1 MTRKLQ
7 VEKEK
12 LKKNIWRKLKPDTLL
27 VIENIKNKFWLND
40 RKIKQ
45 MTEDWYALSE
55 ILNWEINQKW
65 KLITKDII
73 QEWARN
79 YLLNKY

>member
-27 VIENIKNKFWLND
+27 VIENIKNKF
-40 RKIKQ
+40 
-45 MTEDWYALSE
+45 
-55 ILNWEINQKW
+55 
-65 KLITKDII
+65 
-73 QEWARN
+73 
-79 YLLNKY
+79 